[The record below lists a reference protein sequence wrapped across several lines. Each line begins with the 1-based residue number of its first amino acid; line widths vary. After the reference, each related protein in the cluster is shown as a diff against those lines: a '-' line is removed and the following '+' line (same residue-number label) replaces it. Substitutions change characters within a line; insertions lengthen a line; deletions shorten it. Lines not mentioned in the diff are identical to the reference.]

1 MSRISVIL
9 AWPPSVSLRI
19 LHADSSFNVFQLIL
33 NVIFIY
39 IFFLIFFF
47 FSEIAIVG
55 AFSWLGLL
63 ICALAKR
70 NYQLYTGCDSSL
82 AILTRTLM

>member
-1 MSRISVIL
+1 MCPVCISDIL
-9 AWPPSVSLRI
+9 AWPPSVSLR
-19 LHADSSFNVFQLIL
+19 LPHAVNSFNVFELIF
-33 NVIFIY
+33 NVIFFY
-39 IFFLIFFF
+39 WYFF

-55 AFSWLGLL
+55 VFSWLGLL